1 MELFLTGVSSD
12 AKIKVLENAEL
23 TIENG
28 KFVAGNKDYNTYS
41 RLLYIAG
48 KLIIND
54 ATFST
59 ERLKSVPYYENYMIF
74 LDSNSECV
82 INNGDFTNA
91 ETLIK
96 IGNVPVWDGKDYY
109 DDIFF
114 NKCKLT
120 INGGKFSCLDESAI
134 KIYAFYPYSEN
145 KEIVTPKI
153 QLNNCDI
160 KSKNSAIIFYGGCT
174 EEEFVKENTKILTIL
189 GGTYTCSEQSTGAP
203 IEIQTEHSDISTYFN
218 PKDFVLQGGTFE
230 SLNNTNGALGLIG
243 PRKR

>member
-1 MELFLTGVSSD
+1 MESFLTGVGSG
-12 AKIKVLENAEL
+12 AQIKVVENAEL

-28 KFVAGNKDYNTYS
+28 KFVAGNKNDINS
-41 RLLYIAG
+41 RLFYIAG

-59 ERLKSVPYYENYMIF
+59 ERFKSVTHYDNYMIF

-96 IGNVPVWDGKDYY
+96 IGEVPVWNGKDYN
-109 DDIFF
+109 DNIFF
-114 NKCKLT
+114 NKCRLT

-153 QLNNCDI
+153 KLNNCDI
-160 KSKNSAIIFYGGCT
+160 KSKNSAIIFYGGCI
-174 EEEFVKENTKILTIL
+174 EEEFRKEKTEILTIL
-189 GGTYTCSEQSTGAP
+189 GGTYTCSEQSIGAP

-218 PKDFVLQGGTFE
+218 PNDLVLKGGTFE
-230 SLNNTNGALGLIG
+230 SLNNTKGALGLIG

>member
-1 MELFLTGVSSD
+1 MESFLTGVGSG
-12 AKIKVLENAEL
+12 AQIKVVENAEL

-28 KFVAGNKDYNTYS
+28 KFVAGNKNDINS
-41 RLLYIAG
+41 RLFYIAG

-59 ERLKSVPYYENYMIF
+59 ERFKSVTYYDNYMIF

-96 IGNVPVWDGKDYY
+96 IGEVPVWNGKDYN
-109 DDIFF
+109 DNIFF
-114 NKCKLT
+114 NKCRLT

-153 QLNNCDI
+153 KLNNCDI
-160 KSKNSAIIFYGGCT
+160 KSKNSAIIFYGGCI
-174 EEEFVKENTKILTIL
+174 EEEFRKEKTEILTIL
-189 GGTYTCSEQSTGAP
+189 GGTYTCSEQSIGAP

-218 PKDFVLQGGTFE
+218 PNDLVLKGGTFE
-230 SLNNTNGALGLIG
+230 SLNNTKGALGLIG